1 VPSAVQVSTIY
12 LDTDSKHILLLWCK
26 CHCLP
31 RLPIITV
38 EARDFQRKD
47 FEKSLLKCLFILIR
61 QFTYTTLELRLSSSN
76 IKSSSNTPLSMII
89 WLRRPGFSKVLFT
102 RSIHP
107 LFTLSTTYA
116 VYVEYKLRWLSTS
129 LLSHLIK
136 L

>member
-1 VPSAVQVSTIY
+1 MSSAVQVSTIY
-12 LDTDSKHILLLWCK
+12 LDTDSKHNLLIWCK

-38 EARDFQRKD
+38 EARDCQRKD

-76 IKSSSNTPLSMII
+76 IKSSTNTPLSMII